1 MFQYKAFVYSIVI
14 LKFNSNLVL
23 ILSFS
28 CYYEM
33 ICMYVRRD
41 KEKSRNQPP
50 KNRQVIDEEEFGKRE
65 KENEGMGNESGTLLF
80 IHMVV

>member
-1 MFQYKAFVYSIVI
+1 
-14 LKFNSNLVL
+14 
-23 ILSFS
+23 
-28 CYYEM
+28 M

-50 KNRQVIDEEEFGKRE
+50 KNRQVSDDEEFDKRE

>member
-1 MFQYKAFVYSIVI
+1 
-14 LKFNSNLVL
+14 
-23 ILSFS
+23 
-28 CYYEM
+28 M

-65 KENEGMGNESGTLLF
+65 KENEGMGNEYGTLLF